1 MELAGVAQLL
11 PEQVQV
17 QPPPGPVRGSRAR
30 RADALGC
37 TTRLENAHRTVRRE
51 VLYRYHPWFGRE
63 VSAHAVIDK
72 LDGVVFRCTLEGSEA
87 ARWMEI
93 PAWMFDHA
101 ACGREPSL
109 LAEPFV
115 SVAALDALSVLL
127 DPALKSSAPSSRRAL
142 FASACGTSHD
152 QNRGE
157 AHGAAD
163 GGTSEH
169 RSEQP
174 AAWSATDESVQ
185 GWLGGRKG
193 RRAGMAGPAQGCAG
207 RAGRPDD
214 AADPGACTDEREV
227 VRDGGDRR

>member
-1 MELAGVAQLL
+1 MAKSSTACAR
-11 PEQVQV
+11 P
-17 QPPPGPVRGSRAR
+17 RSWSRA
-30 RADALGC
+30 GGGT

-63 VSAHAVIDK
+63 VSIHAVIDK
-72 LDGVVFRCTLEGSEA
+72 LDGAVFRCTLEGFEA

-93 PAWMFDHA
+93 PAWMFDRA

-115 SVAALDALSVLL
+115 SMAALDALSVLL
-127 DPALKSSAPSSRRAL
+127 DPALKSSAPSSRAL

-163 GGTSEH
+163 GETSEH
-169 RSEQP
+169 RLEQP
-174 AAWSATDESVQ
+174 AAWSATDGSVQ
-185 GWLGGRKG
+185 GRLGERK
-193 RRAGMAGPAQGCAG
+193 C
-207 RAGRPDD
+207 
-214 AADPGACTDEREV
+214 
-227 VRDGGDRR
+227 